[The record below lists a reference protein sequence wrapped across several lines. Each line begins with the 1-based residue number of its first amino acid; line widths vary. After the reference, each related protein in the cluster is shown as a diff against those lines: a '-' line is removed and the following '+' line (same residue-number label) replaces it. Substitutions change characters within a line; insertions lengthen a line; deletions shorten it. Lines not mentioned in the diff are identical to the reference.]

1 MAYSI
6 LIAGAIAAKHIDAFV
21 KSAKCDS
28 AVENANLLRLT
39 ELSSTSG
46 EAEVYVAT
54 TPVSGSLDTDVFY
67 MVNDPINVLVSSIY
81 AGLIDDPREF
91 NIAANKVF
99 SVYKPMVGDEIV
111 VSEDG
116 FASTRSSEEYAIPAD
131 GSLELNWGS
140 SISSVSLGYKYL
152 EDFNIPVGNTRVTG
166 YKLLCVKAS

>member
-6 LIAGAIAAKHIDAFV
+6 LLAGQIAANLTDAFV
-21 KSAKCDS
+21 KSAKCDG
-28 AVENANLLRLT
+28 AVENGNIVRLT
-39 ELSSTSG
+39 EVSSTSG
-46 EAEVYVAT
+46 EEEVYVAT
-54 TPVSGSLDTDVFY
+54 TPVSATLDTDVFY

-99 SVYKPMVGDEIV
+99 SCYKPMVGDEIV

-116 FASTRSSEEYAIPAD
+116 FSSTRVAETHAIPAD
-131 GSLELNWGS
+131 GSLELAWDTAVTS
-140 SISSVSLGYKYL
+140 ASLGYQYL
-152 EDFNIPVGNTRVTG
+152 DDYNIPVGSTRVTG